1 MLKRSIAG
9 IFIVGITVGFL
20 ALRLVDVRLFNIF
33 VLGLA
38 VISAIEMVKAYNNG
52 VSKADKVLIILYP
65 CLIFPLATFFPQ
77 IIVRISVLY
86 LIFALIVS
94 VLLEPQKTLDSLTK
108 TVLGIFYPSAP
119 LLALVMINYMGEI
132 SWFLLILAF
141 ATTSLTDVMAY
152 LVGSALKGKK
162 LCPEISPNK
171 TVSGAIGGLLGGIV
185 GSFATYYILKALSV
199 AVFTANG
206 FTTVIFLIL
215 SGIMFSITTQA
226 GDLFESWLKR
236 RLGIKDMGNLIP
248 GHGGMLDRI
257 DGLVFTAF
265 TTFVLYSFLI

>member
-1 MLKRSIAG
+1 MLKRTIAG
-9 IFIVGITVGFL
+9 IFITGITIGFL
-20 ALRLVDVRLFNIF
+20 ALRLVDVRLFNLF
-33 VLGLA
+33 VLSIA
-38 VISAIEMVKAYNNG
+38 VISSIEMVKAFG
-52 VSKADKVLIILYP
+52 DGISKADRVLIILYP

-86 LIFALIVS
+86 LLFALIVS
-94 VLLEPQKTLDSLTK
+94 VLLEPNKSLESLLKTM
-108 TVLGIFYPSAP
+108 LGVFYPSVP
-119 LLALVMINYMGEI
+119 LLAMIMLNYMGSI
-132 SWFLLILAF
+132 SWFVLILALT
-141 ATTSLTDVMAY
+141 ATSLTDVMAY

-171 TVSGAIGGLLGGIV
+171 TVSGAIGGLFGGVI
-185 GSFATYYILKALSV
+185 GSLATYYILKALSV
-199 AVFTANG
+199 PVFNAG
-206 FTTVIFLIL
+206 GVTTVFFLII
-215 SGIMFSITTQA
+215 SGIMLSVTTQV

-265 TTFVLYSFLI
+265 TTFVLYSFLV

>member
-9 IFIVGITVGFL
+9 FFIVAITIAFL
-20 ALRLVDVRLFNIF
+20 ALRLVDVRLFNLFI
-33 VLGLA
+33 LGIA
-38 VISAIEMVKAYNNG
+38 VISATEMVKAYG
-52 VSKADKVLIILYP
+52 DSITKTDKILIILYP
-65 CLIFPLATFFPQ
+65 CLIVPFATFFPQ
-77 IIVRISVLY
+77 YMVRVSVLY
-86 LIFALIVS
+86 LLFAIAIS
-94 VLLEPQKTLDSLTK
+94 VLTEPQKSLDSLAK
-108 TVLGIFYPSAP
+108 TVLAIFYPSAP
-119 LLALVMINYMGEI
+119 LLAFVMLNYAGEI
-132 SWFLLILAF
+132 SWFLLILSLV
-141 ATTSLTDVMAY
+141 TTSLTDVMAY

-171 TVSGAIGGLLGGIV
+171 TISGAIGGLLGGII
-185 GSFATYYILKALSV
+185 GSLATFYILKALNV
-199 AVFTANG
+199 AVFTASG
-206 FTTVIFLIL
+206 LTTVFFLII
-215 SGIMFSITTQA
+215 SGVMFSVTTQA

>member
-9 IFIVGITVGFL
+9 IFIVGITIGFL
-20 ALRLVDVRLFNIF
+20 ALRLVDVRLFNLF

-38 VISAIEMVKAYNNG
+38 VISATEMVKAYG
-52 VSKADKVLIILYP
+52 ESISKTDKVLIILYP
-65 CLIFPLATFFPQ
+65 CLAFPLATFLPG

-86 LIFALIVS
+86 LIFAIAIS
-94 VLLEPQKTLDSLTK
+94 VLLNPQKSLDSLAK
-108 TVLGIFYPSAP
+108 TVLAIFYPSAP
-119 LLALVMINYMGEI
+119 LLALVMLNYMGDL
-132 SWFLLILAF
+132 SWFLLILALT
-141 ATTSLTDVMAY
+141 TTSLTDVMAY

-171 TVSGAIGGLLGGIV
+171 TISGAIGGLLGGIIA
-185 GSFATYYILKALSV
+185 SLATYYILKALSV
-199 AVFTANG
+199 PVFNAG
-206 FTTVIFLIL
+206 ELTTVLFLVV
-215 SGIMFSITTQA
+215 SGMMFSITTQA

>member
-20 ALRLVDVRLFNIF
+20 ALRLVDVRLFNLF

-38 VISAIEMVKAYNNG
+38 VISAVEMVKAYG
-52 VSKADKVLIILYP
+52 DGISKTDKIVIILYP
-65 CLIFPLATFFPQ
+65 CLIFPLATFLPQ

-86 LIFALIVS
+86 LIFALIIT
-94 VLLEPQKTLDSLTK
+94 VLLEPNKLLDSLAK
-108 TVLGIFYPSAP
+108 TALGVFYPSAP
-119 LLALVMINYMGEI
+119 LLALVMINYSGEI

-141 ATTSLTDVMAY
+141 TTTSLTDVMAY

-171 TVSGAIGGLLGGIV
+171 TVSGALGGLLGGVI
-185 GSFATYYILKALSV
+185 GSLATYYILKALKV
-199 AVFTANG
+199 AVFTASG

-215 SGIMFSITTQA
+215 SGIMLSVTTQA

-248 GHGGMLDRI
+248 GHGGMLDRV
-257 DGLVFTAF
+257 DGLSFVSLV
-265 TTFVLYSFLI
+265 TFVIYSFLV